1 MTRDERKSIA
11 EKLHAIQATIDAAQ
25 GQLDSLLDQ
34 VVNEPQPK
42 APAKISQKKT
52 KAK

>member
-25 GQLDSLLDQ
+25 GQLDSLFDQ
-34 VVNEPQPK
+34 IVNEPK
-42 APAKISQKKT
+42 RKTAPAKQKK
-52 KAK
+52 KGK